1 MTIVRSYWTLT
12 RVWRSKNVS
21 GSRKERISP
30 DPPGAEAVLAS
41 AIESGQTQC
50 PSSLLLD
57 APSEGEGTRGASGDF
72 DQMGWIWFRKT
83 KESPMFE
90 PVMIRPVTYGHLMKF
105 ASKEK
110 RLETYHRRNRLD
122 RVTPLGIEFEPTS
135 NIFLLKEC
143 GQRLRRLCAAKDP
156 KRDPRLRLSIC
167 NLEDVLCRLTTE
179 VNGLSK
185 GITTGIWGEL
195 RARGW
200 CRTRSNGESPVAGR
214 GRRVHGEGKDMESLD
229 S

>member
-1 MTIVRSYWTLT
+1 MVQEDKGVAYVRTSDDTTSHLLSSYEV
-12 RVWRSKNVS
+12 RIE
-21 GSRKERISP
+21 RKE
-30 DPPGAEAVLAS
+30 
-41 AIESGQTQC
+41 
-50 PSSLLLD
+50 
-57 APSEGEGTRGASGDF
+57 
-72 DQMGWIWFRKT
+72 
-83 KESPMFE
+83 
-90 PVMIRPVTYGHLMKF
+90 
-105 ASKEK
+105 

-179 VNGLSK
+179 VNGLSE
-185 GITTGIWGEL
+185 GITAGIWGEL

-214 GRRVHGEGKDMESLD
+214 GRRVHGEGKDMGIIGQLTK
-229 S
+229 

>member
-30 DPPGAEAVLAS
+30 DPPGAKAVLAS

-83 KESPMFE
+83 KESPTFE
-90 PVMIRPVTYGHLMKF
+90 PVMIRPVTYCHPMKF

-110 RLETYHRRNRLD
+110 RDWRHTIAVIAWIES
-122 RVTPLGIEFEPTS
+122 PLSASSSSRPVIFSFSKNVGSDFED
-135 NIFLLKEC
+135 FALLKTLSVIQGFDFPSATWKMC
-143 GQRLRRLCAAKDP
+143 SVGSRRRLM
-156 KRDPRLRLSIC
+156 
-167 NLEDVLCRLTTE
+167 
-179 VNGLSK
+179 G
-185 GITTGIWGEL
+185 
-195 RARGW
+195 
-200 CRTRSNGESPVAGR
+200 
-214 GRRVHGEGKDMESLD
+214 
-229 S
+229 